1 MNSDD
6 VFRDLKKAYH
16 EKRRVR
22 VSRSEIN
29 GKIRWVIEIEDR
41 PLLTEFNT
49 KLRSFLDRTGSKAE
63 EEENQDWREE
73 WR

>member
-1 MNSDD
+1 MNPED
-6 VFRDLKKAYH
+6 VLRDLKKAHY

-22 VSRSEIN
+22 VSRSEVN
-29 GKIRWVIEIEDR
+29 GKIRWVIEIEDT

-49 KLRSFLDRTGSKAE
+49 RLRSFLDRAGAKVE
-63 EEENQDWREE
+63 EEDGDWREE

>member
-1 MNSDD
+1 LNPED
-6 VFRDLKKAYH
+6 VFRDLKKAHY

-22 VSRSEIN
+22 VSRSEVD

-49 KLRSFLDRTGSKAE
+49 RLRGFLDRSESKVE
-63 EEENQDWREE
+63 EEDGDWREE

>member
-1 MNSDD
+1 
-6 VFRDLKKAYH
+6 
-16 EKRRVR
+16 
-22 VSRSEIN
+22 VSRSEVD

-49 KLRSFLDRTGSKAE
+49 RLRSFLDRTGSKVE
-63 EEENQDWREE
+63 EEDGDWREE